1 MINKTNINKVLQKIN
16 TDKVNLSLLK
26 VKLGIMDD
34 IDEALG
40 RGFGMEDFVEE
51 QLDIAQSAMTK
62 ARDIRNF
69 DMNDAAAE
77 AEGLIEEAEAALKE
91 LGIDNNAEIK
101 TYRKQLED
109 LERLMD
115 DLKQRQ
121 DRIG

>member
-1 MINKTNINKVLQKIN
+1 MINKTNINKVLKKIH
-16 TDKVNLSLLK
+16 TEEVNLSVAKIQLN
-26 VKLGIMDD
+26 IMDD

-91 LGIDNNAEIK
+91 LGLDNNAEIK

-121 DRIG
+121 ERIG